1 MSEVQI
7 SVVKAQDTQIVT
19 AVPGIQGPVGPG
31 FPSGGTTNQ
40 VLVKASADNYDTT
53 WSEVTS
59 AMIGDLEIVNA
70 DIATNAAIAL
80 SKLATGALPSGI
92 TVASSNIVDGTIVNA
107 DISASAAIALSKL
120 ATGAL
125 PSGIT
130 VASTNIVDGTI
141 VNADIN
147 ASAAIVDT
155 KLATITTGGKVNN
168 SATTATSANTASA
181 IVARD
186 GSGNF
191 SANTITANLTGT
203 ASAIADNIVTSAK
216 IVDGAIVNADI
227 NASAGIVDTKLA
239 TIATSNKVSASAI
252 NVSGATAI
260 PEIQGA
266 DEFLIR
272 DASDGSTPNKKVTV
286 SGLTEY
292 FRTEISPFYT
302 DIMVNTTPFIWNQT
316 NDKYYEYRNTLNVS
330 QFTNPTNAGGGY
342 TTQPD
347 LRVQSSMRRVGL
359 HPSGFV
365 SYYLD
370 GDDSNF
376 LAGDWLK
383 IYEGENKAGNG
394 TTNNYIRDGV
404 ETWASGTVYNFRQRV
419 THDGSVWECIVP
431 TVSGTA
437 PSGGTVSSSGIIDTA
452 ASGNVMVEVPEFFV
466 RIDWNDG
473 LSWKNIAGADVDGE
487 YKLLSPSG
495 LAPLDPLRV
504 YYVLPKAEYDTLGAG
519 EKDKWI
525 RHPAFWASGDTT
537 DDCTVYIDG
546 TSPTVFEPSPY
557 VGQRDASGVTR
568 VWDGSAFG
576 YYTSSG
582 TATTSGDFDE
592 ASAIRY
598 RYIAGYQCSTDGTK
612 LQSITASGVFT
623 SHTRATGL
631 TRARAIASGWANGD
645 YGLWNACQLLTVMEY
660 RNFFIQDPTVG
671 IGRGRDNW
679 NALGGYRDYPQ
690 GILNDKGNRTFN
702 NTTDGRNSTAGSDD
716 LAAMQ
721 WRGLEH
727 YYAGT
732 ARWVHGINI
741 NGITTSNEFG
751 AINYVAL
758 NQDRFADSTAT
769 NYQQVGLSET
779 FNVDNFGGGFFDQAG
794 IFFIPVRGGTAST
807 FVTDRYRGTNGTGW
821 RVLAVGGISTR
832 GSRCGPWD
840 FISADGPGT
849 SGAVVGS
856 LLSR

>member
-92 TVASSNIVDGTIVNA
+92 TVASSNIVDGTIVDA
-107 DISASAAIALSKL
+107 DVNASAAIALSKL

-155 KLATITTGGKVNN
+155 KLATIATGGKVNN

-537 DDCTVYIDG
+537 DQCTVYIDG

-779 FNVDNFGGGFFDQAG
+779 FAVDNFGGGFFDQAG

-807 FVTDRYRGTNGTGW
+807 FVTDRYFGTNGTGW
-821 RVLAVGGISTR
+821 RVLAVGGSSGN
-832 GSRCGPWD
+832 GSLCGPWY
-840 FISADGPGT
+840 FLSNGGPGST
-849 SGAVVGS
+849 LVVIGS

>member
-92 TVASSNIVDGTIVNA
+92 TVASSNIVDGTIVDA
-107 DISASAAIALSKL
+107 DVNASAAIALSKL

-155 KLATITTGGKVNN
+155 KLATIATGGKVNN

-557 VGQRDASGVTR
+557 VSQRDASGVTR
-568 VWDGSAFG
+568 VWNGADFG

-671 IGRGRDNW
+671 IGRGRDNY
-679 NALGGYRDYPQ
+679 NANAGFRDYPQ

-732 ARWVHGINI
+732 WRWCHGFNLGDT
-741 NGITTSNEFG
+741 NGNCRIS
-751 AINYVAL
+751 L
-758 NQDRFADSTAT
+758 NQNSFADNTGTGYQIVGQIAT
-769 NYQQVGLSET
+769 NLSAS
-779 FNVDNFGGGFFDQAG
+779 FQGGFNDQGGLFFLPQAG
-794 IFFIPVRGGTAST
+794 GTGST
-807 FVTDRYRGTNGTGW
+807 FITDAAWSSTGW
-821 RVLAVGGISTR
+821 RVLSVGGASNLGAR
-832 GSRCGPWD
+832 DGPWA
-840 FISADGPGT
+840 FIALND
-849 SGAVVGS
+849 SGDASGSVGS

>member
-7 SVVKAQDTQIVT
+7 SVVKAQETQIVT

-40 VLVKASADNYDTT
+40 VLVKASADNYDTA

-70 DIATNAAIAL
+70 DVATNAAIALSKLATGALPSGITVASSNIVDGTIVDADVNASAAIAL

-107 DISASAAIALSKL
+107 DI
-120 ATGAL
+120 
-125 PSGIT
+125 
-130 VASTNIVDGTI
+130 
-141 VNADIN
+141 N

-155 KLATITTGGKVNN
+155 KLATIATGGKVNN

-292 FRTEISPFYT
+292 FRSEISPFYT

-612 LQSITASGVFT
+612 LQSITASGVYT

-631 TRARAIASGWANGD
+631 GRARAIASGWANGD

-679 NALGGYRDYPQ
+679 NDLGGYRDYQ
-690 GILNDKGNRTFN
+690 LGILNDKGNRTFN

-732 ARWVHGINI
+732 WRWCHGFNLGDT
-741 NGITTSNEFG
+741 NGNCRISF
-751 AINYVAL
+751 
-758 NQDRFADSTAT
+758 NQNSFADNTGTGYQIVGQIAT
-769 NYQQVGLSET
+769 NLSASYQ
-779 FNVDNFGGGFFDQAG
+779 GGFNDQAG
-794 IFFIPVRGGTAST
+794 LFFLPQAGGTAST
-807 FVTDRYRGTNGTGW
+807 YVTDAAWSSTGW
-821 RVLAVGGISTR
+821 RVLNVGGVSYD
-832 GSRCGPWD
+832 GAQVGPWA
-840 FISADGPGT
+840 FYANLG
-849 SGAVVGS
+849 SGAAFGQFGS

>member
-1 MSEVQI
+1 MASTVRHLRSSIANKRPTASGLADGQLAVNTASGTPGLFLKSSNNTI
-7 SVVKAQDTQIVT
+7 VK
-19 AVPGIQGPVGPG
+19 VGPAHVG
-31 FPSGGTTNQ
+31 TSAPNATPAGSAGNSAGELWINNSTTIHGLNYYTGSAFVNLTPSGTT
-40 VLVKASADNYDTT
+40 
-53 WSEVTS
+53 TS
-59 AMIGDLEIVNA
+59 AGLVE
-70 DIATNAAIAL
+70 L
-80 SKLATGALPSGI
+80 
-92 TVASSNIVDGTIVNA
+92 
-107 DISASAAIALSKL
+107 
-120 ATGAL
+120 
-125 PSGIT
+125 
-130 VASTNIVDGTI
+130 
-141 VNADIN
+141 
-147 ASAAIVDT
+147 
-155 KLATITTGGKVNN
+155 
-168 SATTATSANTASA
+168 ATSAETQAGTDV
-181 IVARD
+181 IRVVTP
-186 GSGNF
+186 SGLQ
-191 SANTITANLTGT
+191 SKV
-203 ASAIADNIVTSAK
+203 SDSVTTTS
-216 IVDGAIVNADI
+216 
-227 NASAGIVDTKLA
+227 ST
-239 TIATSNKVSASAI
+239 TIASSTAVKTAYDLANI
-252 NVSGATAI
+252 SGVTVI
-260 PEIQGA
+260 PEIQGG

-272 DASDGSTPNKKVTV
+272 DVSDGAAVNKKVTV

-568 VWDGSAFG
+568 VWDGSAFS

-679 NALGGYRDYPQ
+679 NASGGYRDYPQ

-821 RVLAVGGISTR
+821 RVLFVGGASAG
-832 GSRCGPWD
+832 GSLCGPWH
-840 FISADGPGT
+840 FASRLGPGGT
-849 SGAVVGS
+849 GVDRGS